1 MIIWWGVPG
10 RFLRG
15 MVLPSDA
22 ERIRDLELVVAM
34 LLKFAG
40 VLGTLTPAQLEAV
53 RAVGDRGLRAKDA

>member
-1 MIIWWGVPG
+1 
-10 RFLRG
+10 